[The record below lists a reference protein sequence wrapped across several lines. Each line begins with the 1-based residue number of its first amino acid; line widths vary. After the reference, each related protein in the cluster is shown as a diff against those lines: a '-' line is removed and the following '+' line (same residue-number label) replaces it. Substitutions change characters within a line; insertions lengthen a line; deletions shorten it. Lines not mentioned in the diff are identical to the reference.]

1 MKRKLGRSTEHAG
14 AATMGRPRR
23 GGVDVVGS
31 VQDQFGPSAH
41 AYATFSYHASG
52 PDLPVIVE
60 AAGLTGMELVLDL
73 ATGAGHTALAC
84 APRAARVAA
93 IDLTPAML
101 ETAAGL
107 AASRRVENIAFCE
120 AEAAQ
125 LPFDDGC
132 FDAVTCRVAA
142 HHFADVRRV
151 VDEVRRVLRPGGR
164 FVVADTVAPED
175 AAADTFLN
183 AIELLRD
190 PSHVR
195 DYRGSEWLRMLR
207 GAGFEA
213 EMVYR
218 MVLALDGADWVARQR
233 TPPEKVALIRRL
245 LAEAAAAIRAA
256 FEIRDEPWGFSQPI
270 AVFRAVRLA

>member
-1 MKRKLGRSTEHAG
+1 
-14 AATMGRPRR
+14 MG
-23 GGVDVVGS
+23 GS
-31 VQDQFGPSAH
+31 VQDQFGPSAQ

-60 AAGLTGMELVLDL
+60 AAGLTGSELVLDV

-84 APRAARVAA
+84 ARHAARVVA

-101 ETAAGL
+101 ATAADL
-107 AASRRVENIAFCE
+107 AASRRVANIEFRE
-120 AEAAQ
+120 ADAAH
-125 LPFDDGC
+125 LPFDEAT

-151 VDEVRRVLRPGGR
+151 IDEVWRVLRPGGR
-164 FVVADTVAPED
+164 FILADTVAPED

-183 AIELLRD
+183 TLELLRD

-195 DYRGSEWLRMLR
+195 DYRGSEWLRLLR
-207 GAGFEA
+207 SAGFEA

-218 MVLALDGADWVARQR
+218 MVLALDGADWAARQR
-233 TPPEKVALIRRL
+233 TPAEKVAVIRRL
-245 LAEAAAAIRAA
+245 LAEAPPAIRAA

-270 AVFRAVRLA
+270 AVIRAVKPA